1 MFKKLLA
8 ALAIMFYA
16 AFSFAAVDANTASAA
31 DLDGVKG
38 IGPAMSARILEERK
52 KGKFKDWSDFIARVK
67 GVGDKSADRLSANG
81 LTVNGAA
88 HKNAPAAKAPPKA
101 AQKAQAPASRP

>member
-8 ALAIMFYA
+8 ALAMFYA
-16 AFSFAAVDANTASAA
+16 AFSFAAVDANTATAA

-38 IGPAMSARILEERK
+38 IGPAMSTRILEERK

-67 GVGDKSADRLSANG
+67 GVGDKSADRLSSNG
-81 LTVNGAA
+81 LTINGAA
-88 HKNAPAAKAPPKA
+88 YKDAPAAKAQPKA
-101 AQKAQAPASRP
+101 TK